1 MRDSPNSE
9 IMEDVPSKLHCLLL
23 LRRSKSTGS
32 ASELDALLCSPSIW
46 TWSNLILNW
55 FCQNLAG
62 LYLGATRQIKPN
74 GGRSVTR
81 FSIATFN
88 HLITRIVRAEHSSCG
103 TMWPSSIW
111 GIQMRALQKSHKAA
125 RQRYWF
131 PHQTAVFTNV
141 ALYRHA
147 LRVALKDSTTILT
160 SYYFEYFDGI
170 DVRLQLSLRSV
181 FFFSFSCALSPI
193 PLSAPLRYQSNLF
206 LSVTSLCP
214 IRKGRAVLLSRNGCS
229 SSTSLT
235 QTQVPLLHLYKN
247 SFW

>member
-1 MRDSPNSE
+1 MFEIRDSPNSE

-141 ALYRHA
+141 ALIQACPACCIKGFHNHPDIILFRILWWYWCEAAA
-147 LRVALKDSTTILT
+147 L
-160 SYYFEYFDGI
+160 FEIG
-170 DVRLQLSLRSV
+170 L
-181 FFFSFSCALSPI
+181 
-193 PLSAPLRYQSNLF
+193 LF
-206 LSVTSLCP
+206 LFFIPFISHPSFCP
-214 IRKGRAVLLSRNGCS
+214 PQISE
-229 SSTSLT
+229 
-235 QTQVPLLHLYKN
+235 
-247 SFW
+247 